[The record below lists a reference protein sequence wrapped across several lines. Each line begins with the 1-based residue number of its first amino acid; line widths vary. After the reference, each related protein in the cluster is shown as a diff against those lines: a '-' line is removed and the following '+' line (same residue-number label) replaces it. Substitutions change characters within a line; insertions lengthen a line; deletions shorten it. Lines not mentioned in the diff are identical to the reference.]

1 MDCGANS
8 MRLYAPY
15 CQGSGTF
22 VVPGNNKLSQE
33 QACRSRLSVIQFGS
47 RAIDAS
53 NVKSYILSATG
64 WMGYPGQ
71 QFAQGDLPHSDLKSY
86 TVTRDFA
93 SKSGKVD
100 YVRVQGN
107 NVPRG
112 GGAGFPVQGEQHFT
126 ELVNGNIAWNL
137 NPQGEPVKQSAVDAG
152 DRQLFMWISP
162 VGFIKAAEAAGNATV
177 TDRYFGRTN
186 RAVKVVAF
194 TTKVCD
200 GPQPQCT
207 RRLTGEFNNDNMLE
221 RTITW
226 VPDPVLGD
234 KMVEIRWSDYRD
246 VGGGVKWPFRIH
258 AHMGDHP
265 LIPGGHNWLDL
276 RASDVKVNVAD
287 AAQAV
292 PDAVRNAP
300 LPTQTR
306 VVTTQLAPG
315 VVLLAGGSHNSI
327 AVEFKDF
334 VTVIEGPLS
343 NQRTNAVVAEVRK
356 AFPNKPIR
364 YLVNTHNHFDHLGGV
379 RGFVAEGATVITDDK
394 NRNFYQ
400 RVVLAPQPRTFAPD
414 RLSQRPFAPTG
425 PGTLELQTFTDH
437 YTISDG
443 NETIELYH
451 VDGLNH
457 SDNMLVAYLPKE
469 KIVIN
474 ADLYGPPPAGGN
486 LANVSNNAVVLYR
499 NLKRLKLDVAQ
510 HVPIHGNPGSNAD
523 FERIV
528 GPVAA
533 RTPTQ
538 GGGG

>member
-1 MDCGANS
+1 
-8 MRLYAPY
+8 MRTRHKIGILLLTSTAMIVPAAAQNAAPN
-15 CQGSGTF
+15 
-22 VVPGNNKLSQE
+22 PA
-33 QACRSRLSVIQFGS
+33 QAAAKALLQAADK
-47 RAIDAS
+47 AIGAS
-53 NVKSYILSATG
+53 NVKSYTISATG
-64 WMGYPGQ
+64 WMGSPGQ
-71 QFAQGDLPHSDLKSY
+71 QFAQGDLPRGDLKSY
-86 TVTRDFA
+86 TRTVDYG
-93 SKSGKVD
+93 SKSAKSD

-107 NVPRG
+107 NPPRG
-112 GGAGFPVQGEQHFT
+112 GGGIPIQGEQHVMQF
-126 ELVNGNIAWNL
+126 VNGNSAWNL
-137 NPQGEPVKQSAVDAG
+137 NAQGEPVRQSAVDAG
-152 DRQLFMWISP
+152 DRQLLLWTNP
-162 VGFIKAAEAAGNATV
+162 VGFIKAGLAAPNAAV
-177 TDRYFGRTN
+177 TDRYYGREN
-186 RAVKVVAF
+186 RTLKVVAF

-207 RRLTGEFNNDNMLE
+207 RRVTGEFNDNNMLE

-226 VPDPVLGD
+226 IPDPVLGD
-234 KMVEIRWSDYRD
+234 KMVELRWSDYRD
-246 VGGGVKWPFRIH
+246 VGDGVKYPFHVH

-265 LIPGGHNWLDL
+265 LISGGHNWLDL
-276 RASDVKVNVAD
+276 RVSDIKVNVAD

-292 PDAVRNAP
+292 PDSVRNAA

-315 VVLLAGGSHNSI
+315 VVLLGGGSHNSV

-334 VTVIEGPLS
+334 VTVIDGPLS
-343 NQRTNAVVAEVRK
+343 QQRTNAAVAEVK
-356 AFPNKPIR
+356 KLFPNKPIR

-379 RGFVAEGATVITDDK
+379 RGYVAEGATVITDDR

-400 RVVLAPQPRTFAPD
+400 RVVLAPQPRTLQPD

-425 PGTLELQTFTDH
+425 PGDLALQTFTDQ

-457 SDNMLVAYLPKE
+457 SDNMLIAYLPKE
-469 KIVIN
+469 KIVVN
-474 ADLYGPPPAGGN
+474 ADLFSPPPAGGN
-486 LANVSNNAVVLYR
+486 VANVAANAVVLYR
-499 NLKRLKLDVAQ
+499 NLKRLKLDVAT

-533 RTPTQ
+533 RTPAQ

>member
-1 MDCGANS
+1 MRHRIGILLLSSAAMIVPAAAQQGQPNPNQVAAKAILQAADKAIGAS
-8 MRLYAPY
+8 
-15 CQGSGTF
+15 S
-22 VVPGNNKLSQE
+22 
-33 QACRSRLSVIQFGS
+33 
-47 RAIDAS
+47 
-53 NVKSYILSATG
+53 VKSITVAATG

-71 QFAQGDLPHSDLKSY
+71 QFSEGDLPRTDLKSY
-86 TVTRDFA
+86 NFTADYGT
-93 SKSGKVD
+93 KSAKWD

-107 NVPRG
+107 NIARG
-112 GGAGFPVQGEQHFT
+112 GGAGFPVQGEQRFT
-126 ELVNGNIAWNL
+126 EAVNGSTGWNINA
-137 NPQGEPVKQSAVDAG
+137 QGQPARIAAVDAG
-152 DRQLFMWISP
+152 DRQLRLWTSP
-162 VGFIKAAEAAGNATV
+162 AGFIQAGLAAPNAAA
-177 TDRYFGRTN
+177 TDRYFGREN
-186 RAVKVVAF
+186 RTVKVVAF

-221 RTITW
+221 RVITW
-226 VPDPVLGD
+226 IPDPVMGD
-234 KMVEIRWSDYRD
+234 KMVEFRWSDYRD
-246 VGGGVKWPFRIH
+246 VGGGVKVPYRVH

-276 RASDVKVNVAD
+276 RISDAKVNVAD
-287 AAQAV
+287 AAQAI
-292 PDAVRNAP
+292 PDAVRDAP
-300 LPTQTR
+300 VPTQNR
-306 VVTTQLAPG
+306 VVSTTLAPG
-315 VVLLAGGSHNSI
+315 VVLVGGGSHNSV

-343 NQRTNAVVAEVRK
+343 NQRTNAVVAEVHK
-356 AFPNKPIR
+356 LFPGKPIR

-400 RVVLAPQPRTFAPD
+400 RVVLAPQSRTLQPD

-425 PGTLELQTFTDH
+425 PGTLALQTFTDN

-451 VDGLNH
+451 VEGLNH
-457 SDNMLVAYLPKE
+457 SDNMAIVYLPKE

-474 ADLYGPPPAGGN
+474 ADLYGPPAAGGN
-486 LANVSNNAVVLYR
+486 LPNVNANAVALFR
-499 NLKRLKLDVAQ
+499 NIKRLKLDVAQ
-510 HVPIHGNPGSNAD
+510 HVPIHGNPGPNAD

-533 RTPTQ
+533 RAPAA